1 MGETQALVSIM
12 PWTFIAQIGNLF
24 IQAYLIRRFLF
35 NPVAA
40 VIEKRKNLAERELGE
55 ARREKERA
63 EKSMRDTLKM
73 VKEHGYAGVEYA
85 GFGDLTA
92 EEMKAE
98 YEARLA
104 GAQNRISSM
113 LENARREAE
122 AKSRE
127 TLQEA
132 REEAGRIRE
141 QAQKEIAG
149 ERHEAAAQLRQEIGS
164 LAINIA
170 SRVVEKE
177 LREEDHR
184 RLIREFIENV
194 GEAS

>member
-35 NPVAA
+35 KPVAA

-55 ARREKERA
+55 ARREKER
-63 EKSMRDTLKM
+63 
-73 VKEHGYAGVEYA
+73 
-85 GFGDLTA
+85 A

-132 REEAGRIRE
+132 REEAGRR
-141 QAQKEIAG
+141 G
-149 ERHEAAAQLRQEIGS
+149 AA
-164 LAINIA
+164 
-170 SRVVEKE
+170 
-177 LREEDHR
+177 
-184 RLIREFIENV
+184 
-194 GEAS
+194 

>member
-63 EKSMRDTLKM
+63 E
-73 VKEHGYAGVEYA
+73 
-85 GFGDLTA
+85 
-92 EEMKAE
+92 EMKAE

-122 AKSRE
+122 AKSME

>member
-63 EKSMRDTLKM
+63 E
-73 VKEHGYAGVEYA
+73 
-85 GFGDLTA
+85 
-92 EEMKAE
+92 EMKAE

-113 LENARREAE
+113 LEN
-122 AKSRE
+122 
-127 TLQEA
+127 
-132 REEAGRIRE
+132 EAGRIRE